1 MSDLT
6 DKAIRVQRH
15 DHIAV
20 ITFERAERMNTLA
33 KDLVCDL
40 RDVLQELKS
49 DPSIRVLVLTGA
61 GDRAF
66 CAGADLVE
74 RKAMSEAEVRSTVAG
89 LQNLTSDIANFPRP
103 TIAAINGYA
112 FGGGLE
118 IALACDLRYISDNAR
133 IGLTETRLGIIPGA
147 GGTQR
152 LPRLIGLGRARE
164 MIFTGRRIDA
174 ATAVAWGVAE
184 DVYPQEDLLSRV
196 LDTAKEIAAGG
207 PLALEQAKF
216 AINHGF
222 ETDMQTGLALER
234 AAYDTLIPT
243 HDRVEALEAFTA
255 KRSPK
260 FEGR

>member
-1 MSDLT
+1 MTEHSPAVTLT
-6 DKAIRVQRH
+6 CHA
-15 DHIAV
+15 HIAV
-20 ITFERAERMNTLA
+20 IRFDRAERMNTLA
-33 KDLVCDL
+33 ADLVADL
-40 RDVLQELKS
+40 RTTLNELRDDKDV
-49 DPSIRVLVLTGA
+49 RVVILTGA
-61 GDRAF
+61 GERAF
-66 CAGADLVE
+66 CAGADLAE
-74 RKAMSEAEVRSTVAG
+74 RLDMDDDQVRQTVIG
-89 LQNLTSDIANFPRP
+89 LQELTSQIANFPRP

-118 IALACDLRYISDNAR
+118 MALACDLRYISDNAR

-174 ATAVAWGVAE
+174 ATAVTWGICE
-184 DVYPQEDLLSRV
+184 DVFPQNELLSRV
-196 LDTAKEIAAGG
+196 REVAREIAAGG
-207 PLALEQAKF
+207 PLALEQAKI
-216 AINHGF
+216 AVNQGI
-222 ETDMQTGLALER
+222 ETDLESGLAIER

-243 HDRVEALEAFTA
+243 HDRVEALEAFAA

>member
-1 MSDLT
+1 MTEHSPAVTLT
-6 DKAIRVQRH
+6 RH
-15 DHIAV
+15 AHIAV
-20 ITFERAERMNTLA
+20 IRFDRAERMNTLA
-33 KDLVCDL
+33 ADLVADL
-40 RDVLQELKS
+40 RTTLNELRDDKDV
-49 DPSIRVLVLTGA
+49 RVVILTGA
-61 GDRAF
+61 GERAF
-66 CAGADLVE
+66 CAGADLAE
-74 RKAMSEAEVRSTVAG
+74 RLDMDDDQVRQTVIG
-89 LQNLTSDIANFPRP
+89 LQELTSQIANFPRP

-118 IALACDLRYISDNAR
+118 MALACDLRYISDNAR

-174 ATAVAWGVAE
+174 ATAVTWGICE
-184 DVYPQEDLLSRV
+184 DVFPQNELLSRV
-196 LDTAKEIAAGG
+196 REVAREIAAGG
-207 PLALEQAKF
+207 PLALEQAKI
-216 AINHGF
+216 AVNQGM
-222 ETDMQTGLALER
+222 ETDLESGLAIER

-243 HDRVEALEAFTA
+243 HDRVEALEAFAA

>member
-1 MSDLT
+1 MTESPRDSLL
-6 DKAIRVQRH
+6 VQRH
-15 DHIAV
+15 GHIAV
-20 ITFERAERMNTLA
+20 LTFQRAERMNTLA
-33 KDLVCDL
+33 KDLVDAL
-40 RDVLQELKS
+40 REALVTLKN
-49 DPSIRVLVLTGA
+49 DPAIRVLILTGS

-66 CAGADLVE
+66 CAGADLAE
-74 RKAMSEAEVRSTVAG
+74 RKGMADDEVRRTVAG
-89 LQNLTSDIANFPRP
+89 LQALTTLIANFHMP

-184 DVYPQEDLLSRV
+184 DVYPQEKLLSRV
-196 LDTAKEIAAGG
+196 LDIAKEIAGGG
-207 PLALEQAKF
+207 PLALKQAKI
-216 AINHGF
+216 AINQGV
-222 ETDMQTGLALER
+222 ETDIARGLEIER
-234 AAYDTLIPT
+234 NAYDALIPT
-243 HDRVEALEAFTA
+243 HDRVEALDAFA
-255 KRSPK
+255 QKRSPV